1 MASLSDVEEGFVRFI
16 ASALGVTSYAPYS
29 VVTSPTINVDFRT
42 YRGFPLDT
50 QLTNDLKAGVS
61 NISVFSSPE
70 LARNTTR
77 FLRAM
82 TSRIA
87 SQASATLTATMTSTP
102 GVQSVIT
109 FSGTA
114 TPSEVIGI
122 GAVTNGW
129 ALRVQ
134 SSDTPASIAATF
146 AANMPHAT
154 AVGPVLT
161 IVTPYVVS
169 VAFSAD
175 FTMLTE
181 VHRQMQT
188 IRVSVWTPT
197 TELRDLI
204 CATLDPA
211 IMWQDRIL
219 FPDNSISGP
228 ICSAGTFVDDVVG
241 IEFMWRRDLLYDVE
255 YPTMYQQ
262 IVPPMVLGKQTPPDR
277 YI

>member
-1 MASLSDVEEGFVRFI
+1 MAALSDVEEGFVRFI
-16 ASALGVTSYAPYS
+16 ANGLGVTSYTPYS
-29 VVTSPTINVDFRT
+29 VVTSPTINTDFRA

-50 QLTNDLKAGVS
+50 QLNNDLKAGVS

-82 TSRIA
+82 TPQIA
-87 SQASATLTATMTSTP
+87 SQASATLTVSMTSTP

-122 GAVTNGW
+122 GAVTSGY
-129 ALRVQ
+129 AYRVQ
-134 SSDTPASIAATF
+134 PSDTPTSVAAAF

-154 AVGPVLT
+154 SSGPVLT
-161 IVTPYVVS
+161 IVTPHEVS

-181 VHRQMQT
+181 VHRQIQT

-204 CATLDPA
+204 CATIDPA
-211 IMWQDRIL
+211 IMWQDRII

-228 ICSAGTFVDDVVG
+228 ICAAGTFVDDVVG
-241 IEFMWRRDLLYDVE
+241 IEFMWRRDLLYDIE
-255 YPTMYQQ
+255 YATMYQQ
-262 IVPPMVLGKQTPPDR
+262 IVPPMVLGELIPQAHF
-277 YI
+277 I